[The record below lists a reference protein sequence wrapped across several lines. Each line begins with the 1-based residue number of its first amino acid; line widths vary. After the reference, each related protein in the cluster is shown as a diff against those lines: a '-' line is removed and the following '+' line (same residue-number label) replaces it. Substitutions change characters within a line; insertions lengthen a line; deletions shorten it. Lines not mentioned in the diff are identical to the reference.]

1 MEKTAMKI
9 RREHIRMR
17 ADCLQCC
24 KTGGLRIPVGRKRHE
39 PGKRS
44 HAGRY
49 VSVRC
54 PELLQNASRKIPQ
67 LCCTANEMVRSVLRV
82 FLLWKKKIK

>member
-1 MEKTAMKI
+1 MKI

-24 KTGGLRIPVGRKRHE
+24 KTGGLRIPVGRKRHD

-49 VSVRC
+49 VPVRC
-54 PELLQNASRKIPQ
+54 SELFRTEI
-67 LCCTANEMVRSVLRV
+67 LR
-82 FLLWKKKIK
+82 I